1 VRNLMRSGRVWLG
14 LLVVALFGVVG
25 VGGAA
30 AATTTTIG
38 QTDAAANYACSLDG
52 EYDLATAVASGQG
65 YVVPAGDWTITS
77 WSTFAGTFD
86 GTGGSMSMMVFRPDP
101 ASGGYTV
108 LAASP
113 VQTLTAG
120 KLNTFSASVRVK
132 GGDELGFWATGH
144 AACSTETGLPA
155 DVSPFEFGP
164 QPAVGTTLI
173 PTVVSG
179 YRANI
184 SATLAPVAT
193 VPQQLSELIA
203 ALNALG
209 PGASLASKVK
219 LVVAF
224 LAATNKPLVCGALG
238 SFVNEISAQ
247 AGKKLTTAQAASLTT
262 RANGIR
268 AALGCS

>member
-1 VRNLMRSGRVWLG
+1 VRDLMRSGRVWLG
-14 LLVVALFGVVG
+14 LLVVALFGVGG
-25 VGGAA
+25 VSGAS

-38 QTDAAANYACSLDG
+38 QTDAAANYACGLDG
-52 EYDLATAVASGQG
+52 EYDLDTAVASGQG
-65 YVVPAGDWTITS
+65 YVVPDGDWTITS

-86 GTGGSMSMMVFRPDP
+86 GSGGSMSMMAFRPDP
-101 ASGGYTV
+101 VSGGYTV

-113 VQTLTAG
+113 VQALTPG
-120 KLNTFSASVRVK
+120 QLNTFPANVRVK
-132 GGDELGFWATGH
+132 GGDQLGFWATGH

-164 QPAVGTTLI
+164 QPAVGSTII
-173 PTVVSG
+173 PIVVTG

-184 SATLAPVAT
+184 SATLTRTAT

-209 PGASLASKVK
+209 PGVSLASKVK
-219 LVVAF
+219 LVMAF
-224 LAATNKPLVCGALG
+224 LAATNRPLVCGALG
-238 SFVNEISAQ
+238 SFVNELTAQ
-247 AGKKLTTAQAASLTT
+247 SGKKLTPAQAASLAT

-268 AALGCS
+268 AALGC